1 MCGSDSGCS
10 EVRDGPEEEQKLPVR
25 HSHKMISKGENR
37 GLTFVFLSNLV
48 RFLEHFILNGPDPN
62 ALDAVLAQLNDPKR
76 PNPQELD
83 RAVIGKA
90 CVFKAFHFES
100 QRNNLILQHDGC

>member
-1 MCGSDSGCS
+1 
-10 EVRDGPEEEQKLPVR
+10 
-25 HSHKMISKGENR
+25 MISKGVKA
-37 GLTFVFLSNLV
+37 GQCLFVCL

-76 PNPQELD
+76 QNPQELD

-90 CVFKAFHFES
+90 TGVFTKCHF
-100 QRNNLILQHDGC
+100 